1 MKRRDKYTN
10 IGREKFDFDFNLQ
23 YSIYKYLYCEKLS
36 DKTYHK
42 MEKEYD
48 FTKYKEWKEYV
59 QNKYNL
65 LKKDELKEFLRFLK
79 MQSLKSSN
87 IDNGSQIFYS
97 AFVASGVTLLTN
109 FLIDYLFKDFEFQST
124 VLFTLG
130 YIFIMPFLVCVVYN
144 ILSHLFM
151 NKLEIKFYEDYI
163 EIIEKILKHKK

>member
-48 FTKYKEWKEYV
+48 FRTYKEWKEYV
-59 QNKYNL
+59 ENKYNL
-65 LKKDELKEFLRFLK
+65 FKKSELKEFLRFLK

-97 AFVASGVTLLTN
+97 AVVASGVTLLTN
-109 FLIDYLFKDFEFQST
+109 FLIDYLINDFELKNT
-124 VLFTLG
+124 ILFALG
-130 YIFIMPFLVCVVYN
+130 YMFIMPFFVYVVYD
-144 ILSHLFM
+144 ILSYLFK

>member
-1 MKRRDKYTN
+1 MKRRDKYEN

-36 DKTYHK
+36 DKTYYK

-48 FTKYKEWKEYV
+48 FRTYKEWKEYV
-59 QNKYNL
+59 ENKYNL
-65 LKKDELKEFLRFLK
+65 LKKDELKEFIRFLK

-97 AFVASGVTLLTN
+97 AVVASGVTLLTEY
-109 FLIDYLFKDFEFQST
+109 LIKDIGFKNTSLFA
-124 VLFTLG
+124 LG
-130 YIFIMPFLVCVVYN
+130 YIIIMPIFVYVVYD
-144 ILSHLFM
+144 ILSNLFK
-151 NKLEIKFYEDYI
+151 NKLQIKFYEDYI